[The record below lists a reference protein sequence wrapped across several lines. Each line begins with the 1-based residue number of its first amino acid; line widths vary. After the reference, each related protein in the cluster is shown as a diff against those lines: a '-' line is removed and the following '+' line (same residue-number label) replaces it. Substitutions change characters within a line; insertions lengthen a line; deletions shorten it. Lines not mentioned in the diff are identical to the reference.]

1 MSYDYSQPGNYPPQA
16 YYPQQQSGFAGTI
29 LTPGS
34 DGAGARSSNA
44 QFGDTVEDFE
54 NEPPLLEGTQKK
66 RKENMYALAGTPQ
79 YLKAGRLLLK
89 CLI

>member
-54 NEPPLLEGTQKK
+54 NEPPLLEGTRKK
-66 RKENMYALAGTPQ
+66 GTNIRTPQ